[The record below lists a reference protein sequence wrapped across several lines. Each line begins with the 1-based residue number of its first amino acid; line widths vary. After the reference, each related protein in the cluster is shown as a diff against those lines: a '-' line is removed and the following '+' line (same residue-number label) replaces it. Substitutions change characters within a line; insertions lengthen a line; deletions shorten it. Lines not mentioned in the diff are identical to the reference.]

1 MKRATP
7 RFSAATFRSMF
18 LAPPRS
24 DCSCSGDSGSMPS
37 KKPSMSGVLPS
48 SLTSEASILMCRQ
61 AGLSVPRLL
70 LPWMSDTVGP
80 RPHAVPD
87 VVSST

>member
-1 MKRATP
+1 
-7 RFSAATFRSMF
+7 
-18 LAPPRS
+18 
-24 DCSCSGDSGSMPS
+24 MPS
-37 KKPSMSGVLPS
+37 KKPSIFGVLPS
-48 SLTSEASILMCRQ
+48 SLTIDASILMCRQ